1 MSQPIRLG
9 LRGSIF
15 ALTVALIV
23 AVCLSAGIY
32 LERSLRTELEQRTER
47 ELVHHVQVACDLIE
61 AAPGLLGGAD
71 SEHEADDLADRLGHS
86 TSARLTIVDEE
97 GRVLGD
103 SRVAGSAIDE
113 LDNHAD
119 RPELREAASEPFGV
133 ARRYSTTLRTD
144 MLYVASAVRRDG
156 ELVGFI
162 RIAMPLSE
170 VDEQLRRQR
179 RLIALA
185 GVLALVVSLI
195 AGGLLSVFVSRT
207 LRRLLTSVRLIADKH
222 ETGLPPVEATDELTG
237 IATSFNRLA
246 AELEYTM
253 AELADERDRFETV
266 LESMDEAVLALD
278 SDARINTLNRAART
292 LLGLPESAEG
302 ERLTDLIHVPDVR
315 DLIHKAQDG
324 EADSVEFELTATGN
338 RCVLARATPQ
348 VNRGVLLVMH
358 DVTEVR
364 RLETVRRDF
373 VANVSHELRT
383 PVSIIRANAET
394 LLNGALERPDQARRF
409 VEALLRHADRLG
421 RLISDLLDI
430 SRIEAGKYPISSRP
444 SRLAPIARR
453 TLEVVETK
461 AQIKQ
466 MKLEVEIDEELHVV
480 ADPKALEQVILNLV
494 ENAVKYTPEHG
505 RVEVAAV
512 VDGDITRIEVR
523 DDGPG
528 IDAVH
533 RPRIFER
540 FYRVDPGRSREMGGT
555 GLGLA
560 IVKHLVE
567 AMRGR
572 VGVEPRQPHGTVF
585 WVLLPTAK
593 R

>member
-1 MSQPIRLG
+1 MNVNVRLG
-9 LRGSIF
+9 LRGRIF
-15 ALTVALIV
+15 VLTVLLIV
-23 AVCLSAGIY
+23 VVCLAAGIY
-32 LERSLRTELEQRTER
+32 LERRLRTELEARTEQD
-47 ELVHHVQVACDLIE
+47 LTHHVLTARALVEMTPSDQLE
-61 AAPGLLGGAD
+61 P
-71 SEHEADDLADRLGHS
+71 EADAIADRLGRS
-86 TSARLTIVDEE
+86 TSARVTIVSGE
-97 GRVLGD
+97 GVVLGD
-103 SRVAGSAIDE
+103 SSVPEDSIEG
-113 LDNHAD
+113 LDNHLD
-119 RPELREAASEPFGV
+119 RPELQTAGV
-133 ARRYSTTLRTD
+133 DQVGVSRRYSDTLGTQ
-144 MLYVASAVRRDG
+144 MLYVASAYEAAEGHTGYVR
-156 ELVGFI
+156 V
-162 RIAMPLSE
+162 AMPLSE
-170 VDEQLRRQR
+170 VDAQLRRQR
-179 RLIALA
+179 GLIALA
-185 GVLALVVSLI
+185 GALALVVALFAGTLLSFFVARILGSLI
-195 AGGLLSVFVSRT
+195 ASA
-207 LRRLLTSVRLIADKH
+207 RLLAESGGTGRL
-222 ETGLPPVEATDELTG
+222 PVESTDELG
-237 IATSFNRLA
+237 RIATSFNRLA
-246 AELEYTM
+246 AELEHSM
-253 AELADERDRFETV
+253 AALADERDRFETV
-266 LESMDEAVLALD
+266 LESMDEAVLSLD
-278 SDARINTLNRAART
+278 AEARITTLNRAART

-302 ERLTDLIHVPDVR
+302 ERFTSLVRVSDVHQLI
-315 DLIHKAQDG
+315 KNAQQG
-324 EADSVEFELTATGN
+324 EPGSVEFELTSTGN
-338 RCVLARATPQ
+338 RSVLARATPQ
-348 VNRGVLLVMH
+348 ANEGVLLVMH

-430 SRIEAGKYPISSRP
+430 SRIEAGKYPISPRP

-461 AQIKQ
+461 ATIKQ
-466 MKLEVEIDEELHVV
+466 MKLEVKIPDDLAVV

-505 RVEVAAV
+505 HVEVAAV
-512 VDGDITRIEVR
+512 VDGQITRIEVR

-572 VGVEPRQPHGTVF
+572 VGVEPRQPHGSVF
-585 WVLLPTAK
+585 WVALPTVEP
-593 R
+593 

>member
-1 MSQPIRLG
+1 MSVRIRLG
-9 LRGSIF
+9 LRGRIF
-15 ALTVALIV
+15 GLTVLLIV
-23 AVCLSAGIY
+23 VVCLAAGIY
-32 LERSLRTELEQRTER
+32 LEHRLRTELEARTEDD
-47 ELVHHVQVACDLIE
+47 LTHHVLTARALVEMTPRARLVQD
-61 AAPGLLGGAD
+61 AD
-71 SEHEADDLADRLGHS
+71 AIADRLGKS
-86 TSARLTIVDEE
+86 TAARVTIVSSTGE
-97 GRVLGD
+97 VLGD
-103 SRVAGSAIDE
+103 SSVESTSLDA
-113 LDNHAD
+113 LDNHLT
-119 RPELREAASEPFGV
+119 RPELRAAGPNVVGV
-133 ARRYSTTLRTD
+133 ARRHSSTLRTH
-144 MLYVASAVRRDG
+144 MLYVATRFESGGEFTGFVR
-156 ELVGFI
+156 V
-162 RIAMPLSE
+162 AMPLSE
-170 VDEQLRRQR
+170 VDAQLRRQR
-179 RLIALA
+179 GLIALT
-185 GVLALVVSLI
+185 GLLALVVALF

-207 LRRLLTSVRLIADKH
+207 LRALLGSARLLTESGGTNRM
-222 ETGLPPVEATDELTG
+222 PVDSSDELGG

-246 AELEYTM
+246 AELEHSM
-253 AELADERDRFETV
+253 AALADERDRFETV
-266 LESMDEAVLALD
+266 LESMDEAVLSLD
-278 SDARINTLNRAART
+278 RDSRIITLNRAART
-292 LLGLPESAEG
+292 LLELPESAEG
-302 ERLTDLIHVPDVR
+302 ESFTSLVRVPDVH
-315 DLIHKAQDG
+315 DLIRSAQHGDAG
-324 EADSVEFELTATGN
+324 SAEFELTTSGN
-338 RCVLARATPQ
+338 RSVLARATPQ
-348 VNRGVLLVMH
+348 ANEGVLLVMH

-394 LLNGALERPDQARRF
+394 LLNGALDRPDQARRF

-444 SRLAPIARR
+444 SKLAPIARR

-466 MKLEVEIDEELHVV
+466 MKLEVKIDEDLVVV

-505 RVEVAAV
+505 HVELAAV
-512 VDGDITRIEVR
+512 VDGDITRIEIR

-572 VGVEPRQPHGTVF
+572 VGVEPRQPHGSVF
-585 WVLLPTAK
+585 WVCLPSVK
-593 R
+593 N